1 MPCAHHPRISRIKSA
16 SNGADCRDTRR
27 RFTGARSFMSA
38 FGLISVAGE
47 DPAGPEP
54 DRQPLKVL
62 MVEDYEDDALL
73 VMHALRAGGYELFA
87 KRVEYEQEMR
97 DALLASKWDLILS
110 DFRLPKFAALKA
122 FAIYREFG
130 LDIPFLI
137 VSGVIGEETAVAAM
151 KAGVHDYVNKDNLV
165 RLVPAVRREL
175 REAESRRERARAEE
189 ALHAAYAQLAQS
201 NRSLD
206 RKLEEI
212 KSALAEKEVLFK
224 EVQHRVKNNLQVISS
239 LLSLQAEKTGSE
251 EARAVLAESRD
262 RVRSMALIHEQ
273 LSYSGHMAEIEFS
286 RYIYQLACHLVDGYI
301 ANSERI
307 QILTD
312 VDVVLS
318 LDQAMPCGLI
328 VQELLSNSLKHA
340 FPREA
345 RGEIRIEFHQ
355 FGREYQLDYGDNGVG
370 LPPGFD
376 INRSKSLGTQLISDL
391 TAQLHGHVSCF
402 NSGGAHFRLSF
413 PARDK

>member
-1 MPCAHHPRISRIKSA
+1 MNPPTEAH
-16 SNGADCRDTRR
+16 
-27 RFTGARSFMSA
+27 
-38 FGLISVAGE
+38 
-47 DPAGPEP
+47 
-54 DRQPLKVL
+54 LKVL
-62 MVEDYEDDALL
+62 MIEDYEDDALL
-73 VMHALRAGGYELFA
+73 VVHALRSGGYELFVR
-87 KRVEYEQEMR
+87 RVQCEQEMR
-97 DALLASKWDLILS
+97 EALLQSKWDLILS
-110 DFRLPKFAALKA
+110 DFRLPEFTALKA

-151 KAGVHDYVNKDNLV
+151 KAGVHDYVNKDNLA

-189 ALHAAYAQLAQS
+189 ALHAAYAQLAES

-212 KSALAEKEVLFK
+212 QIALAEKEVLFK

-239 LLSLQAEKTGSE
+239 LLSLQAEKAGSE
-251 EARAVLAESRD
+251 QARAVLADSRD

-273 LSYSGHMAEIEFS
+273 LCYSGHMAEIEFS
-286 RYIYQLACHLVDGYI
+286 QYIDRLARGLLDGYI
-301 ANSERI
+301 AHSDRI
-307 QILTD
+307 QVRTE

-340 FPREA
+340 FPGEA
-345 RGEIRIEFHQ
+345 RGEIRIQFHQ
-355 FGREYQLDYGDNGVG
+355 FGREFQLHYGDNGIG
-370 LPPGFD
+370 FPPEFD
-376 INRSKSLGTQLISDL
+376 VNRSRSLGMQLISDL
-391 TAQLHGHVSCF
+391 SAQLHGRLSCF
-402 NSGGAHFRLSF
+402 NAGGAQFRLTFS
-413 PARDK
+413 AREK